1 MRIGE
6 KDIDLDAPGEDF
18 MARHLLALI
27 VSQRLFHDQPNMPKL
42 AREAFQRGLGRA
54 VAHPARVAS

>member
-1 MRIGE
+1 
-6 KDIDLDAPGEDF
+6 
-18 MARHLLALI
+18 
-27 VSQRLFHDQPNMPKL
+27 MPKL